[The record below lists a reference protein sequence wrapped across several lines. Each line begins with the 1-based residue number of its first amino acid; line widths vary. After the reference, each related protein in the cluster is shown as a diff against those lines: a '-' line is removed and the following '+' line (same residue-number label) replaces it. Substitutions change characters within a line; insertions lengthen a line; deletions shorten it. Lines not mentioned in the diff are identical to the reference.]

1 MIAID
6 LKFEEWQWQ
15 YQISTTFF
23 IFVILPTLYYI
34 YAKYISTKPNKYN
47 KLEEPLKIEIPIPD
61 EAKAHWKGKRLY
73 PPNLSVRIPNEPNKI
88 QSYCPATSQYLGTFT
103 ATTKEEMNQQIIKA
117 KVAQKTWAKSP
128 FSLRRQLLRT
138 LSRFIIDHQEDIAR
152 VACRDSGKT
161 KLDALMGE
169 IMVTLEKLNWI
180 IANGEKALRPSQRP
194 GPSNLLIGLMK
205 SGEVRYEPLGVV
217 AALISW
223 NYPFH
228 NLMGPVIASLFTGNA
243 IVIKCSEQVLWS
255 STWFVDLVKTV
266 LKLLNISEDL
276 IQLCCCYPEDADYLT
291 SHPGLSH
298 ITFIGSKNVAHKVVE
313 SAAKELIPCVVELGG
328 KDSLIVLDDVVDLK
342 ALSSVIMRGT
352 FQSVGQ
358 NCIGIERVICLPKA
372 YETLVE
378 ILSERIKHLRLGS
391 DIDQLDEIDLGAMI
405 SDNRFQHLEDLI
417 SDAVNKGAR
426 LIFGGKPY
434 QHPNYPQ
441 GHYFEPTLLVDVD
454 KSMKIFQEEVFG
466 PILTMIKAT
475 DADEAVAIS
484 NATEF
489 GLGNSIFGKNFQQ
502 CNEIAN
508 KLESGNVAIN
518 DFATYYVA
526 QLPFGGIKKSG
537 YGKFGGE
544 EGLTGLCVAKSIVMD
559 KPILRMLGIATSI
572 PPEIDYPINSDKKA
586 WGFVT
591 ALNTAGYDNR
601 SWEIIKAFKKLAK
614 GGA

>member
-23 IFVILPTLYYI
+23 VFGILPTLYYI
-34 YAKYISTKPNKYN
+34 YAKYITPRPNKYN

-73 PPNLSVRIPNEPNKI
+73 PPNLSIRIPNEPNKI

-103 ATTKEEMNQQIIKA
+103 ATTKEEMNQQIAKA
-117 KVAQKTWAKSP
+117 KVAQTLWSKST
-128 FSLRRQLLRT
+128 FSLRRQLLKT

-205 SGEVRYEPLGVV
+205 NGEVRYEPLGVV

-266 LKLLNISEDL
+266 LKLLNICEDL

-313 SAAKELIPCVVELGG
+313 SAAKELTPCVVELGG

-378 ILSERIKHLRLGS
+378 ILSDRIGHLRLGS

-405 SDNRFQHLEDLI
+405 SDNRFQQLEDLI
-417 SDAVNKGAR
+417 SDAVSKGAR
-426 LIFGGKPY
+426 LIHGGNLISIQTIRKVI
-434 QHPNYPQ
+434 
-441 GHYFEPTLLVDVD
+441 TLSQRYWL
-454 KSMKIFQEEVFG
+454 M
-466 PILTMIKAT
+466 LT
-475 DADEAVAIS
+475 S
-484 NATEF
+484 
-489 GLGNSIFGKNFQQ
+489 L
-502 CNEIAN
+502 
-508 KLESGNVAIN
+508 
-518 DFATYYVA
+518 
-526 QLPFGGIKKSG
+526 
-537 YGKFGGE
+537 
-544 EGLTGLCVAKSIVMD
+544 
-559 KPILRMLGIATSI
+559 
-572 PPEIDYPINSDKKA
+572 
-586 WGFVT
+586 
-591 ALNTAGYDNR
+591 
-601 SWEIIKAFKKLAK
+601 
-614 GGA
+614 